1 MDAFYSTYLLTHCF
15 SEHWRKINSQKTEVE
30 EPSDEIPRGGNGSPK
45 SEAKKSPFE
54 GERSQPA
61 EVEFV
66 VGRGML
72 KKIASSSRGQWTPRN
87 DGK

>member
-1 MDAFYSTYLLTHCF
+1 MGSNTLIRTYFL
-15 SEHWRKINSQKTEVE
+15 E
-30 EPSDEIPRGGNGSPK
+30 EPIVHPILSHKVKLIILFANLK
-45 SEAKKSPFE
+45 
-54 GERSQPA
+54 ERSQPA